1 MKKTSRK
8 YIILFAAVLALAIVA
23 MSVPA
28 TLAYFSDQDRA
39 NGAKDVKLGWETEL
53 HEYVEENSKHIAVEN
68 VGDTD
73 AIVRV
78 AVFAGDFASVNTGS
92 DWKLK
97 NGWYYYDKVLKAGET
112 TPELFVSVKAEA
124 SKQADFNIV
133 VVHESSRVVYSD
145 NETLKVPDGW
155 DFAPEV

>member
-1 MKKTSRK
+1 MKTIKKK
-8 YIILFAAVLALAIVA
+8 YIILFAAALVLAVAA

-39 NGAKDVKLGWETEL
+39 NGAKDIKLGWETEL
-53 HEYVEENSKHIAVEN
+53 HEYVEDNNKHVAVEN
-68 VGDTD
+68 TGDTD

-78 AVFAGDFASVNTGS
+78 AIFAGDFAKISAGS
-92 DWKLK
+92 DWKFQ
-97 NGWYYYDKVLKAGET
+97 NGWYYYSKILKPGEI
-112 TPELFVSVKAEA
+112 TPEMFVSVKTDGAN
-124 SKQADFNIV
+124 QDDFNIV

-145 NETLKVPDGW
+145 NNKLKVPEGW